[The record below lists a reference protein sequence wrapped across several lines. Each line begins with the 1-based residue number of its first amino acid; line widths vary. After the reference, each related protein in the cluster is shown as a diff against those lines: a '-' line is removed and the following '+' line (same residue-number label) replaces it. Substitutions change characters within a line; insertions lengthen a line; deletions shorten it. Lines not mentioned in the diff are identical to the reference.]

1 MKPQKHQQFSLPRA
15 TVTAAKVAL
24 NRARI
29 AQQERLVREGKLR
42 AQYLPSGSGAA
53 VIAPV
58 RGAVSAGRA
67 VLTPRPARWRT

>member
-53 VIAPV
+53 VI
-58 RGAVSAGRA
+58 GGDTISDY
-67 VLTPRPARWRT
+67 LDDEWDE